1 MKNNKFVIG
10 KWFTGVVTPILAGKK
25 KAFITRRHFLK
36 SLSLGTATIVLW
48 SRLLLSATES
58 GDYSPREFRWRV
70 PIAHFETVKKEL
82 RFEGEIAEEK
92 DAKGLPLI
100 FIFVGAVLIP
110 YLAKAILAIRREIV
124 YGGVLIDTRGDKIEI
139 DTDKSLSS
147 GVIVIV
153 TPDGA
158 QLYERDE
165 IENPTEMVEVL
176 TKLKTK

>member
-1 MKNNKFVIG
+1 MKNNSFIIG
-10 KWFTGVVTPILAGKK
+10 KELSGAYTSILAVNE
-25 KAFITRRHFLK
+25 KAFITRRHVLK
-36 SLSLGTATIVLW
+36 LLSLSTAAIMLW
-48 SRLLLSATES
+48 PRLLSSATAS
-58 GDYSPREFRWRV
+58 GDESPREFRWRV

-82 RFEGEIAEEK
+82 RFEGEITEEK
-92 DAKGLPLI
+92 DTKGLPLV
-100 FIFVGAVLIP
+100 FIFVGVVLLP

-124 YGGVLIDTRGDKIEI
+124 YGGVLIDTRGDKIKI

-153 TPDGA
+153 TPDGT

-165 IENPTEMVEVL
+165 IENPTEMVEAL